1 MFCIYVDDDFE
12 VMDID
17 EDDVFLL
24 GNYIYCIFLIYF
36 YDNSDLDLE
45 MENIIKQNFIFEN
58 RNFLFYERFV
68 GVCVNECDINV
79 NICINL
85 CLL

>member
-1 MFCIYVDDDFE
+1 MKVIFCIYVDDDFE

-45 MENIIKQNFIFEN
+45 MENIIK
-58 RNFLFYERFV
+58 
-68 GVCVNECDINV
+68 
-79 NICINL
+79 
-85 CLL
+85 